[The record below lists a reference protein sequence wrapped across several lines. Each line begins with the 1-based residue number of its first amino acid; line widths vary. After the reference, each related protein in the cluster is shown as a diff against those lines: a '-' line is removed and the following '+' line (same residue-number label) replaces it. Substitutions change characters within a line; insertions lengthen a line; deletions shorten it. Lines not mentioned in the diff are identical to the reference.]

1 MRVLITGVTGLL
13 GNNVLRTFLGEGH
26 SAAVIVRNNSDR
38 RPLDGLNVDR
48 FYADLAADT
57 AEGGKVLR
65 EALDH
70 VDVMVH
76 CAGVI
81 QIGWSRMDQSMKVN
95 RDAAA
100 VIAETC
106 RMRNVR
112 LIHVSTVDALAAG
125 TVDRPAT
132 EENIDPAKVATSY
145 VVSKRAGD
153 EKVWDQIGKGLD
165 GMIVHPGL
173 MFGPWDWKPSS
184 GEMMVAIAR
193 QFVPFAPC
201 GGISV
206 CDVRDVA
213 GGILSAATHGKP
225 GENYILAGE
234 NMSYLELWQRIAKLL
249 NRRPPMGKL
258 PIWLGRVVGGMSDFA
273 SRFMKNE
280 AQSNSGGIKMGEAY
294 NWYSSEKAQRELGYL
309 IGSID
314 VALEDAYSWFQSY
327 GYLK

>member
-13 GNNVLRTFLGEGH
+13 GNNVLRTFLNEGH
-26 SAAVIVRNNSDR
+26 TASVIIRDNSDQ
-38 RPLDGLNVDR
+38 RPLDGLHVDR
-48 FYADLAADT
+48 FHADLATDT
-57 AEGGKVLR
+57 ASGGKVLR

-70 VDVMVH
+70 VDLMIH

-81 QIGWSRMDQSMKVN
+81 QIGWSKMDLSMKVN
-95 RDAAA
+95 RDATA

-125 TVDRPAT
+125 TPDSPAT
-132 EENIDPAKVATSY
+132 EENVDPPKVPTSY

-153 EKVWDQIGKGLD
+153 EVVWDQIAKGLD

-184 GEMMVAIAR
+184 GEMMVAIAK
-193 QFVPFAPC
+193 QFIPFAPC

-213 GGILSAATHGKP
+213 GGILAAATHGKT
-225 GENYILAGE
+225 GESYILAGE

-249 NRRPPMGKL
+249 NRRAPIGKL
-258 PIWLGRVVGGMSDFA
+258 PIWLGRMVGGISDLA
-273 SRFMKNE
+273 SKFMKNE

-294 NWYSSEKAQRELGYL
+294 NWYSSEKAKRELGYQ

-314 VALEDAYSWFQSY
+314 VALEDAYAWFKSF

>member
-13 GNNVLRTFLGEGH
+13 GNNVLRAFLDDGH
-26 SAAVIVRNNSDR
+26 SASVIIRDNSDR
-38 RPLDGLNVDR
+38 RPLDGLQVDR

-57 AEGGKVLR
+57 ADGGKVLR
-65 EALDH
+65 EALDN
-70 VDVMVH
+70 VDLMVH

-81 QIGWSRMDQSMKVN
+81 QIGWSKMDLSMKVN
-95 RDAAA
+95 RDATE
-100 VIAETC
+100 VIADTC
-106 RMRNVR
+106 RLRNIR
-112 LIHVSTVDALAAG
+112 LVHVSTVDALAAG
-125 TVDRPAT
+125 TTSAPAT
-132 EENIDPAKVATSY
+132 EEDVDPPKVPTSY

-153 EKVWDQIGKGLD
+153 EIIWGQIAKGLD

-184 GEMMVAIAR
+184 GEMMMAIAR

-213 GGILSAATHGKP
+213 AGILSAATHGKP
-225 GENYILAGE
+225 GESYILAGE

-249 NRRPPMGKL
+249 NRRAPMGKL
-258 PIWLGRVVGGMSDFA
+258 PIWLGRLVGGASDFA
-273 SRFMKNE
+273 SRFMKSE
-280 AQSNSGGIKMGEAY
+280 AHSNSGGIKMGEAY
-294 NWYSSEKAQRELGYL
+294 NWYSSDKAKRELGYQ
-309 IGSID
+309 IGPID
-314 VALEDAYSWFQSY
+314 VALEDAFSWFKTY

>member
-26 SAAVIVRNNSDR
+26 SAAVIVRDNSDR
-38 RPLDGLNVDR
+38 RPLDGLKVDR
-48 FYADLAADT
+48 FYADLATDT

-70 VDVMVH
+70 VDVMIH

-81 QIGWSRMDQSMKVN
+81 QIGWSRMDLSMKVN

-100 VIAETC
+100 VIADTC

-125 TVDRPAT
+125 TVDQPAT

-153 EKVWDQIGKGLD
+153 EVVWDQIGKGLD

-184 GEMMVAIAR
+184 GEMMLAIAR

-213 GGILSAATHGKP
+213 GGILSAATHGKT
-225 GENYILAGE
+225 GESYILAGE

-258 PIWLGRVVGGMSDFA
+258 PIWLGRFVGGVSDFA
-273 SRFMKNE
+273 SKFMKNE

-294 NWYSSEKAQRELGYL
+294 NWYSSEKAKRELGYQ